1 MKLEILSKIQKLK
14 VALAFEK
21 HQSTGHQKFVDK
33 DTSQEKLW
41 LMPFHFSSQNAIL
54 PSES

>member
-1 MKLEILSKIQKLK
+1 MKLEILSKIQKHK

-33 DTSQEKLW
+33 DTLQDKPR
-41 LMPFHFSSQNAIL
+41 LMPLDFSSQNAIL

>member
-14 VALAFEK
+14 VPLAFEK
-21 HQSTGHQKFVDK
+21 HQSTGHQTFVDE
-33 DTSQEKLW
+33 DTLQDKPR
-41 LMPFHFSSQNAIL
+41 LMSLDLSSQNAIL